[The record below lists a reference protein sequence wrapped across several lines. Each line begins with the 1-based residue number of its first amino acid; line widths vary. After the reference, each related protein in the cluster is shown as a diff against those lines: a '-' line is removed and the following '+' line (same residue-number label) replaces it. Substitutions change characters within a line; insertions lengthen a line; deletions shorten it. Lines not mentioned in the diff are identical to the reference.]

1 MDIFVG
7 AGLVPAHVMII
18 DKFYVKIVVSSK
30 NMEIPKHIFRAY
42 DIRGLLDE
50 VTPDI
55 ARVVGMAL
63 VSKTGAK
70 TVIVGRDMRATSP
83 ELEAAAIEGITS
95 MGANVIAIGL
105 CSTSMFNFAVSS
117 QEHIDAGIMIT
128 ASHNPPE
135 FNGMK
140 MALASGLPISGLE
153 ILEEIKKCIVA
164 GDVRK
169 GNVTEQDILAA
180 YIDKCLAVENLPD
193 LSGTKLVI
201 DYGNGMGAM
210 SVRELCKRLNVE
222 VIELYPEPD
231 ARFPNHEA
239 NPAKEDTLADVKAAV
254 LRENADFGVALDG
267 DADRVGFIDNEGVSL
282 RGDLTLALLAKETLS
297 RKPGSKVVVAPNQS
311 WTTFE
316 SILENGGVPLEC
328 RIGRKFVVEAVQK
341 QGAVLG
347 GEVSSHFFFEEFHGL
362 EAVDHAIVRI
372 LSIWEQSGQTFAEMV
387 RPYRTYTNSG
397 EVNIEVHNKE
407 EVQDKLEQYVGIAS
421 KVNKLDGIRC
431 EFDHDWWF
439 IVRPSNTEP
448 LLRLIVEASSRE
460 LMEQKR
466 DELVAFIGGNT

>member
-1 MDIFVG
+1 
-7 AGLVPAHVMII
+7 
-18 DKFYVKIVVSSK
+18 
-30 NMEIPKHIFRAY
+30 MELPKHIFRAY

-50 VTPDI
+50 VTPEI
-55 ARVVGMAL
+55 ARAVGVAL
-63 VSKTGAK
+63 VAKTGAK

-83 ELEAAAIEGITS
+83 ELEKAAIEGITS
-95 MGANVIAIGL
+95 VGANVIQIGL

-117 QEHIDAGIMIT
+117 QPNIDAGLMVT

-140 MALASGLPISGLE
+140 MALASGLPISGTE
-153 ILEEIKKCIVA
+153 ILEQIEGSPSPFEGEGRGEVS
-164 GDVRK
+164 
-169 GNVTEQDILAA
+169 NQDILSS
-180 YIDKCLAVENLPD
+180 YIDKCIAVENLPD

-210 SVRELCKRLNVE
+210 SVRELCKRLKIE

-239 NPAKEDTLADVKAAV
+239 NPAKEETLADVKAAV
-254 LRENADFGVALDG
+254 VREGADFGIALDG
-267 DADRVGFIDNEGVSL
+267 DADRVGFIDNLGESL
-282 RGDLTLALLAKETLS
+282 RGDLTLAVLSKEVLA
-297 RKPGSKVVVAPNQS
+297 RKPGSKIVVAPNQS
-311 WTTFE
+311 WTTFD
-316 SILENGGVPLEC
+316 SIEQNGGEALEC

-341 QGAVLG
+341 QGVVLG

-372 LSIWEQSGQTFAEMV
+372 LSIWKHSGQTFADLV

-397 EVNIEVHNKE
+397 EVNIEVHEKQR
-407 EVQDKLEQYVGIAS
+407 VLDKLEQYSENAS
-421 KVNKLDGIRC
+421 VVNKLDGIRA
-431 EFDHDWWF
+431 EFDRDWWF

-448 LLRLIVEASSRE
+448 LLRLIVEAKTPE
-460 LMEQKR
+460 LMEEKR
-466 DELVAFIGGNT
+466 DELVALIQTNG

>member
-1 MDIFVG
+1 
-7 AGLVPAHVMII
+7 
-18 DKFYVKIVVSSK
+18 
-30 NMEIPKHIFRAY
+30 MEIPKHIFRAY
-42 DIRGLLDE
+42 DIRGLLEE
-50 VTPDI
+50 VTVDI

-95 MGANVIAIGL
+95 MGANVIQIGL

-117 QEHIDAGIMIT
+117 QEHIDAGLMVT

-135 FNGMK
+135 FNGIK
-140 MALASGLPISGLE
+140 MALGSGLPISGLE
-153 ILEEIKKCIVA
+153 ILEEIQKCIVA
-164 GDVRK
+164 GDVQK
-169 GNVTEQDILAA
+169 GMVTEQDILSV
-180 YIDKCLAVENLPD
+180 YIDKCIAVENLPD

-210 SVRELCKRLNVE
+210 SVRELCKRLKIE
-222 VIELYPEPD
+222 VVELYPEPD

-239 NPAKEDTLADVKAAV
+239 NPAKEETLADVKAAV
-254 LRENADFGVALDG
+254 VREGADFGIALDG
-267 DADRVGFIDNEGVSL
+267 DADRVGFIDNKGESL
-282 RGDLTLALLAKETLS
+282 RGDLTLAVLSKEVLA
-297 RKPGSKVVVAPNQS
+297 RKPGSKIVVAPNQS

-316 SILENGGVPLEC
+316 SIEQNGGVALEC

-362 EAVDHAIVRI
+362 EAVDHAIVRM
-372 LSIWEQSGQTFAEMV
+372 LSIWKQSGLSFADMV
-387 RPYRTYTNSG
+387 KPYRAYTNSG
-397 EVNIEVHNKE
+397 EVNIEIHNKE
-407 EVQDKLEQYVGIAS
+407 QVLNKLEQYAS
-421 KVNKLDGIRC
+421 SATKVNKLDGIRA

-448 LLRLIVEASSRE
+448 LLRLIVEAKTPE
-460 LMEQKR
+460 LMEEKR
-466 DELVAFIGGNT
+466 DELVALIKETG

>member
-1 MDIFVG
+1 
-7 AGLVPAHVMII
+7 
-18 DKFYVKIVVSSK
+18 
-30 NMEIPKHIFRAY
+30 MEIPKHIFRAY
-42 DIRGLLDE
+42 DIRGLLEE

-83 ELEAAAIEGITS
+83 ELQAAAIEGITS
-95 MGANVIAIGL
+95 MGANVIQIGL

-117 QEHIDAGIMIT
+117 QKHIDAGLMVT

-164 GDVRK
+164 GDVQK
-169 GNVTEQDILAA
+169 GIVTEQDILGA
-180 YIDKCLAVENLPD
+180 YIDKCVAVENLPD

-210 SVRELCKRLNVE
+210 SVRELCKRLKIE
-222 VIELYPEPD
+222 VVELYPEPD

-239 NPAKEDTLADVKAAV
+239 NPAKEETLADVKAAV
-254 LRENADFGVALDG
+254 VQESADFGIALDG
-267 DADRVGFIDNEGVSL
+267 DADRVGFIDNEGNSL
-282 RGDLTLALLAKETLS
+282 RGDLTLAVLSKEVLA
-297 RKPGSKVVVAPNQS
+297 RKPGAKIVVAPNQS
-311 WTTFE
+311 WTTFD
-316 SILENGGVPLEC
+316 SITENGGVSLEC

-362 EAVDHAIVRI
+362 EAVDHAMVRM
-372 LSIWEQSGQTFAEMV
+372 LSIWKQSGMTFADMV
-387 RPYRTYTNSG
+387 RPYRAYTNSG
-397 EVNIEVHNKE
+397 EVNIEVHEKQQ
-407 EVQDKLEQYVGIAS
+407 VLDKLEQYAAS
-421 KVNKLDGIRC
+421 ATKVNKLDGIRC
-431 EFDHDWWF
+431 EFDRDWWF

-448 LLRLIVEASSRE
+448 LLRLIVEAKTPE
-460 LMEQKR
+460 LMEEKR
-466 DELVAFIGGNT
+466 DELVALIQANG

>member
-1 MDIFVG
+1 
-7 AGLVPAHVMII
+7 
-18 DKFYVKIVVSSK
+18 
-30 NMEIPKHIFRAY
+30 MEIPKHIFRAY

-50 VTPDI
+50 VTVDI

-83 ELEAAAIEGITS
+83 ELEVAAIEGITS
-95 MGANVIAIGL
+95 MGANVIQIGL

-117 QEHIDAGIMIT
+117 QEHIDAGLMVT

-135 FNGMK
+135 FNGIK
-140 MALASGLPISGLE
+140 MALGSGLPISGLE
-153 ILEEIKKCIVA
+153 ILEEIQKCIVS
-164 GDVRK
+164 GDVQK
-169 GNVTEQDILAA
+169 GTVTEQDVLSA
-180 YIDKCLAVENLPD
+180 YIDKCLVVENLPD

-210 SVRELCKRLNVE
+210 SVRELCKRLKIDV
-222 VIELYPEPD
+222 VELYPEPD

-239 NPAKEDTLADVKAAV
+239 NPAKEETLADVKAAV
-254 LRENADFGVALDG
+254 LREHADFGVALDG
-267 DADRVGFIDNEGVSL
+267 DADRVGFIDNEGNSL
-282 RGDLTLALLAKETLS
+282 RGDLTLAVLSKEVLT
-297 RKPGSKVVVAPNQS
+297 RKPGSKIVVAPNQS

-316 SILENGGVPLEC
+316 SIEQNGGKALEC

-362 EAVDHAIVRI
+362 EAVDHAIVRM
-372 LSIWEQSGQTFAEMV
+372 LSIWKQSGQTFADLV
-387 RPYRTYTNSG
+387 RPYRAYTNSG
-397 EVNIEVHNKE
+397 EVNIEVHEKQR
-407 EVQDKLEQYVGIAS
+407 VLDKLEQYCVEVRAT
-421 KVNKLDGIRC
+421 KVNKLDGIRA

-448 LLRLIVEASSRE
+448 LLRLIVEAKTPE
-460 LMEQKR
+460 LMKEKQ
-466 DELVAFIGGNT
+466 DELVALIKANG

>member
-1 MDIFVG
+1 
-7 AGLVPAHVMII
+7 
-18 DKFYVKIVVSSK
+18 
-30 NMEIPKHIFRAY
+30 MEIPKHIFRAY

-50 VTPDI
+50 VTPEI

-70 TVIVGRDMRATSP
+70 TVIVGRDMRATSL
-83 ELEAAAIEGITS
+83 ELEAAAIEGVTS
-95 MGANVIAIGL
+95 MGASVIQIGR

-117 QEHIDAGIMIT
+117 QEHIDAGLMVT

-140 MALASGLPISGLE
+140 MALASGLPISGTE
-153 ILEEIKKCIVA
+153 ILEEIQKCIVA

-169 GNVTEQDILAA
+169 GNVTDQDILSA
-180 YIDKCLAVENLPD
+180 YIDKCVAVENLPD
-193 LSGTKLVI
+193 LAGTKLVI

-210 SVRELCKRLNVE
+210 SVRELCKRLKIDV
-222 VIELYPEPD
+222 VELYPEPD

-239 NPAKEDTLADVKAAV
+239 NPAKEETLADVKAAV
-254 LRENADFGVALDG
+254 VREGADFGIALDG
-267 DADRVGFIDNEGVSL
+267 DADRVGFIDNEGNSL
-282 RGDLTLALLAKETLS
+282 RGDLTLAVLSKEVLA
-297 RKPGSKVVVAPNQS
+297 RKPGSKIVVAPNQS
-311 WTTFE
+311 WTTFD
-316 SILENGGVPLEC
+316 SITENGGVPLEC

-372 LSIWEQSGQTFAEMV
+372 LSIWKQSGMTFADMV
-387 RPYRTYTNSG
+387 RPYRAYTNSG

-407 EVQDKLEQYVGIAS
+407 QVLDKLEQYAAS
-421 KVNKLDGIRC
+421 ATKVNKLDGIRC
-431 EFDHDWWF
+431 EFDRDWWF

-448 LLRLIVEASSRE
+448 LLRLIVEAKTPE
-460 LMEQKR
+460 LMEEKR
-466 DELVAFIGGNT
+466 DELVRLIGGDIE

>member
-1 MDIFVG
+1 
-7 AGLVPAHVMII
+7 
-18 DKFYVKIVVSSK
+18 
-30 NMEIPKHIFRAY
+30 MEIPKHIFRAY
-42 DIRGLLDE
+42 DIRGLLAE

-83 ELEAAAIEGITS
+83 ELEQAAIEGITS

-153 ILEEIKKCIVA
+153 ILEEVERSPSPFE
-164 GDVRK
+164 GEGRGEVSH
-169 GNVTEQDILAA
+169 QDILGA

-210 SVRELCKRLNVE
+210 SVRELCKRLKIE
-222 VIELYPEPD
+222 VVELYPEPD

-239 NPAKEDTLADVKAAV
+239 NPAKEETLADVKAAV
-254 LRENADFGVALDG
+254 VREGADFGIALDG

-297 RKPGSKVVVAPNQS
+297 RKP
-311 WTTFE
+311 
-316 SILENGGVPLEC
+316 
-328 RIGRKFVVEAVQK
+328 
-341 QGAVLG
+341 
-347 GEVSSHFFFEEFHGL
+347 
-362 EAVDHAIVRI
+362 
-372 LSIWEQSGQTFAEMV
+372 
-387 RPYRTYTNSG
+387 
-397 EVNIEVHNKE
+397 
-407 EVQDKLEQYVGIAS
+407 
-421 KVNKLDGIRC
+421 
-431 EFDHDWWF
+431 
-439 IVRPSNTEP
+439 
-448 LLRLIVEASSRE
+448 
-460 LMEQKR
+460 
-466 DELVAFIGGNT
+466 

>member
-1 MDIFVG
+1 
-7 AGLVPAHVMII
+7 
-18 DKFYVKIVVSSK
+18 
-30 NMEIPKHIFRAY
+30 MEIPKHIFRAY
-42 DIRGLLDE
+42 DIRGLLEE

-95 MGANVIAIGL
+95 MGANVIQIGR

-117 QEHIDAGIMIT
+117 QEHIDAGLMVT

-164 GDVRK
+164 GDVQK
-169 GNVTEQDILAA
+169 GTVTEQDILSA
-180 YIDKCLAVENLPD
+180 YIDKCVAVENLPD

-210 SVRELCKRLNVE
+210 SVRELCKRLKIDV
-222 VIELYPEPD
+222 VELYPEPD

-239 NPAKEDTLADVKAAV
+239 NPAKEETLADVKAAV
-254 LRENADFGVALDG
+254 VRESADFGIALDG
-267 DADRVGFIDNEGVSL
+267 DADRVGFIDNEGNSL
-282 RGDLTLALLAKETLS
+282 RGDLTLAVLSKEVLS
-297 RKPGSKVVVAPNQS
+297 RKPGSKIVVAPNQS
-311 WTTFE
+311 WTTFD
-316 SILENGGVPLEC
+316 SITENGGVPLEC

-362 EAVDHAIVRI
+362 EAVDHAIVRV
-372 LSIWEQSGQTFAEMV
+372 LSIWKQSGMTFADMV
-387 RPYRTYTNSG
+387 RPYRAYTNSG

-407 EVQDKLEQYVGIAS
+407 QVLDKLEQYSVNAS

-431 EFDHDWWF
+431 EFNHDWWF

-448 LLRLIVEASSRE
+448 LLRLIVEAKTLE
-460 LMEQKR
+460 LMEEKR
-466 DELVAFIGGNT
+466 DELVALIQANG

>member
-1 MDIFVG
+1 
-7 AGLVPAHVMII
+7 
-18 DKFYVKIVVSSK
+18 
-30 NMEIPKHIFRAY
+30 MEIPKHIFRAY

-50 VTPDI
+50 VTVEI
-55 ARVVGMAL
+55 ARAVGVAL

-70 TVIVGRDMRATSP
+70 TVVVGRDMRETSP
-83 ELEAAAIEGITS
+83 ELERAAIEGIVST
-95 MGANVIAIGL
+95 GANVIDIGL

-117 QEHIDAGIMIT
+117 QLNVDAGLMVT

-135 FNGMK
+135 FNGIK
-140 MALASGLPISGLE
+140 MALGSGLPISGTE
-153 ILEEIKKCIVA
+153 ILVELERSPLLTKEGQGEVSVPLPI
-164 GDVRK
+164 GT
-169 GNVTEQDILAA
+169 VTQQDILSN
-180 YIDKCLAVENLPD
+180 YIDMCVGVGDLPD
-193 LSGTKLVI
+193 FTGTKLVI

-210 SVRELCKRLNVE
+210 SVRELCKRLNIDV
-222 VIELYPEPD
+222 VELYPEPD
-231 ARFPNHEA
+231 AHFPNHEA
-239 NPAKEDTLADVKAAV
+239 NPAKEETLADVKAAV
-254 LRENADFGVALDG
+254 LREGADFGIALDG
-267 DADRVGFIDNEGVSL
+267 DADRVGFIDNEGMSL
-282 RGDLTLALLAKETLS
+282 RGDLTLALLAKETLL

-316 SILENGGVPLEC
+316 SITENGGALLEC

-372 LSIWEQSGQTFAEMV
+372 LSIWKKSGQTFADLV
-387 RPYRTYTNSG
+387 RPYRAYTNSG

-407 EVQDKLEQYVGIAS
+407 QVLDKLEQYAAGAT
-421 KVNKLDGIRC
+421 KVNRLDGIRC
-431 EFDHDWWF
+431 EFAKDWWF

-448 LLRLIVEASSRE
+448 LLRLIVEAKTPE

-466 DELVAFIGGNT
+466 DELSLFINKG